1 MTLGIVLHGMV
12 LPAILSICNTRLV
25 LPAILSICNT
35 LLVLPAILSICNT
48 LLVFYLSSHA
58 LYTCGEQGEQK
69 VAASQT
75 REDGAFEQLQALQEV
90 SSTLQ
95 SKLEHTQVEAEELRS
110 EITWSEQQV
119 AQLRAS
125 LTNECESNN
134 NLSSELA
141 LLQTSLKSPTHSRD
155 PRLS

>member
-1 MTLGIVLHGMV
+1 M
-12 LPAILSICNTRLV
+12 V